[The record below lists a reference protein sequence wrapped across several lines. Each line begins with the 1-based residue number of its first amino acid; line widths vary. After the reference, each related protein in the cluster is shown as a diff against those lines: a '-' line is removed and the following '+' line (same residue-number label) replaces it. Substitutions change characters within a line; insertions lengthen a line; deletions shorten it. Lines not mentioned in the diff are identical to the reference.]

1 MKKIFFPVVAFAM
14 LLTFSCSKNAELPT
28 ENSEMIQ
35 EDAFMEQTSAETD
48 GILGEMTQFIGF
60 SLNAP
65 EVPTKGSFWGERFLT
80 GNVTITIRDSSS
92 VKIITVDFGTTGNVG
107 IDGKTRTGKLIAY
120 ISSSGRLFSEQVLR
134 YLDYKVNG
142 FLYNGR
148 MTKTITRQVDANSQ
162 VAVIAENI
170 KVTFPDGVVFNQRV
184 SNMTR
189 TYIFGEPFVLDDNF
203 IDTFGTITITNSKRG
218 TQSKQILEST
228 PLVYKVVPGEI
239 VKGIATTTF
248 SDGKVNVIDYG
259 DGTVDN
265 KATVSNGT
273 RTWTILLKK

>member
-1 MKKIFFPVVAFAM
+1 MKKFFFPIVAFAM
-14 LLTFSCSKNAELPT
+14 LLTFSCSKNAELPI

-48 GILGEMTQFIGF
+48 GILGEMAQFIGF

-65 EVPTKGSFWGERFLT
+65 EVPTKGYFWGERFLT
-80 GNVTITIRDSSS
+80 GSVTITMRDSSS

-107 IDGKTRTGKLIAY
+107 IDGKTRTGKLVAY
-120 ISSSGRLFSEQVLR
+120 ISGSRLNNEQVLK

-189 TYIFGEPFVLDDNF
+189 TYKFGEPLVLDDNF
-203 IDTFGTITITNSKRG
+203 INTFGTITITNSKRG

-248 SDGKVNVIDYG
+248 SDGKVVVIDYG